1 MILVIPEATTTV
13 VELPVELP
21 DNWYMGNV
29 TWPIEKLN
37 PNLNQSVLDVNEI
50 QMVFHFVENTNPFQ
64 Q

>member
-1 MILVIPEATTTV
+1 MILQISYCQYTTTV
-13 VELPVELP
+13 VELP
-21 DNWYMGNV
+21 DDWNMGNV
-29 TWPIEKLN
+29 TWSIGKLN

>member
-13 VELPVELP
+13 VELP

-29 TWPIEKLN
+29 TWSIGKFN